1 MLPILKDGPIDMTA
15 LAQKYRGV
23 ALLVELNFDRL
34 IYPVAIIVGLSL
46 GSYLGTLALQGFQ

>member
-1 MLPILKDGPIDMTA
+1 MSA

-23 ALLVELNFDRL
+23 ALLVELNFDRF

>member
-1 MLPILKDGPIDMTA
+1 MTPIANDGSFVMTA

-34 IYPVAIIVGLSL
+34 IYPVAIIGGLAL

>member
-1 MLPILKDGPIDMTA
+1 MAPFPKNGRIVMSA

-23 ALLVELNFDRL
+23 ALLVELNFDRF